1 MNDEAVCRTAPAT
14 PGLLEIVNVAGGNP
28 GGKARYFLNDATTI
42 KKLKAGADRVN
53 LKVTDNSGSKTI
65 LFSTGAYTSV
75 VLPLVSMWRE
85 LQGHPIDPEDVNGMD
100 ISVVQV
106 EIERD
111 LAGIILNY
119 LVELRVQGIKVKV
132 TCYDTTLSMFVQSG
146 KMLEDYCARVL
157 LPTSA
162 PRLWREVD

>member
-1 MNDEAVCRTAPAT
+1 MDT
-14 PGLLEIVNVAGGNP
+14 GMNVAGGNH

-42 KKLKAGADRVN
+42 KKLKAGADRVD

-111 LAGIILNY
+111 LAGIILDY
-119 LVELRVQGIKVKV
+119 LVELRVQGFNVKV